1 MFALDFSYKLKLSRE
16 KFILAVYSV
25 LYSKTSIIMHV
36 FFITLFMVLLFF
48 SGTVIEAED
57 QLVPGDVIII
67 PPQGCTMT
75 CDAVLING
83 TCIVNESMLT
93 GA

>member
-1 MFALDFSYKLKLSRE
+1 MYVLF
-16 KFILAVYSV
+16 LAVF
-25 LYSKTSIIMHV
+25 SKY
-36 FFITLFMVLLFF
+36 LLFF
-48 SGTVIEAED
+48 SGTVIETED

-83 TCIVNESMLT
+83 TCLVNESMLT
-93 GA
+93 GEAIHLDYLTASLIYKLQNKTK